1 MRTLALATLTLLWLT
16 QTGYGGQNR
25 PPYSEVIAFCD
36 SLSDVGNVAG
46 ITEEGTS
53 PLIDG
58 YYEET
63 HFSDNIIW
71 IEYLADYWG
80 LPAPTPGRG
89 DTTSLEPQPHGTDWS
104 WGGAEAG
111 SGSVQPDGTTE
122 PLPNLTTQVE
132 QYLASNR
139 PKRNALYV
147 MWCGA
152 NNLLVGEKFGPQA
165 ARAAVGSVVEALQAL
180 EAAGARNFLVVN
192 MPRLGDTPDAQDGG
206 VITEAI
212 ANLYS
217 LLFNSFLNVELAK
230 LRFDPRFRANLYFAN
245 AYTEVALIVDT
256 VNSGETYV
264 PDFFVPGPPVAIDNV
279 TGQALDVFDSTGT
292 FPDDCLF
299 WDSVHPTTQG
309 HQIVAGVM
317 LQSLPPQGARHD
329 RRRQRH
335 R

>member
-1 MRTLALATLTLLWLT
+1 MRTLLIAMLTLLCLA
-16 QTGYGGQNR
+16 QAGHGQQK

-53 PLIDG
+53 PRIDG
-58 YYEET
+58 YFEET
-63 HFSDNIIW
+63 HFSDDIIW
-71 IEYLADYWG
+71 IEYLAEFWG

-89 DTTSLEPQPHGTDWS
+89 DTTTLEPQPDGTS
-104 WGGAEAG
+104 WAWGSAEAG
-111 SGSVQPDGTTE
+111 AGSVQPTGVTE
-122 PLPNLTTQVE
+122 PVPNLLTQVD
-132 QYLASNR
+132 QYLISNTPR
-139 PKRNALYV
+139 RSALYV
-147 MWCGA
+147 LWCGA

-165 ARAAVGSVVEALQAL
+165 ARAAVDSVVEALRML

-206 VITEAI
+206 VITEAV

-217 LLFNSFLNVELAK
+217 LLYNGFLNVELAR
-230 LRFDPRFRANLYFAN
+230 LRFDPRFRANIYFSN

-256 VNSGETYV
+256 VSSGETYV
-264 PDFFVPGPPVAIDNV
+264 PAFFVPGPPVAINNV
-279 TGQALDVFDSTGT
+279 TDPAINVFNSNGT
-292 FPDDCLF
+292 FPDDYLF

-317 LQSLPPQGARHD
+317 LQSLPPEGARRD
-329 RRRQRH
+329 PRRH
-335 R
+335 RFR

>member
-1 MRTLALATLTLLWLT
+1 MRSLLTATLGLLCLT
-16 QTGYGGQNR
+16 QPSHGHATS
-25 PPYSEVIAFCD
+25 PYSEIVAFCD

-71 IEYLADYWG
+71 VEYLADYWG

-89 DTTSLEPQPHGTDWS
+89 DTTSLEPQPDGTDWS

-111 SGSVQPDGTTE
+111 TGTVQPDGTTE
-122 PLPNLTTQVE
+122 PLPNLVTQVE
-132 QYLASNR
+132 QYLLHNT
-139 PKRNALYV
+139 PKRDALYV

-152 NNLLVGEKFGPQA
+152 NNLLVGEKFGPAA
-165 ARAAVGSVVEALQAL
+165 ARAAVESVIASLQAL
-180 EAAGARNFLVVN
+180 EAAGARHFLVVN

-217 LLFNSFLNVELAK
+217 LLYNGFLDFELAR
-230 LRFDPRFRANLYFAN
+230 LRFDPRFRANIYFAN
-245 AYTEVALIVDT
+245 AYTMLALIVDT
-256 VNSGETYV
+256 VDSGETYV
-264 PDFFVPGPPVAIDNV
+264 PDSFVPGPPVAIDNV
-279 TGQALDVFDSTGT
+279 ADQALAVSRATT
-292 FPDDCLF
+292 PFP
-299 WDSVHPTTQG
+299 PTTCSG
-309 HQIVAGVM
+309 MTCIR
-317 LQSLPPQGARHD
+317 PPRAIRSSPA
-329 RRRQRH
+329 
-335 R
+335 